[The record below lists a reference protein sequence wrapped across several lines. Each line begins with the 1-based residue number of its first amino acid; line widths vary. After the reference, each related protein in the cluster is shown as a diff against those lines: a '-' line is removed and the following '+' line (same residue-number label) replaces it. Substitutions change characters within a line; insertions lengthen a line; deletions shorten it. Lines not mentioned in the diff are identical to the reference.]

1 MNKIMHKIVLD
12 IETKNTFQEVG
23 SNDPTKL
30 DISLLVIYDYK
41 INDYLTFT
49 EDNFNDLWQILEETD
64 LIIGYNSD
72 HFDIPLLNKYYP
84 GDLSAVA
91 SLDLLTEIKNT
102 IGRSIRLD
110 NIAEA
115 TLGVG
120 KSGHGLQA
128 IEWWKEGKIEKI
140 EKYCRNDVKV
150 TKEIYEHALKNG
162 KLKYK
167 DLLDAVEF
175 NINTG
180 DWETKKGQAIN
191 YTLPL

>member
-1 MNKIMHKIVLD
+1 MRKIVLD

-41 INDYLTFT
+41 DKKYSTFT
-49 EDNFNDLWQILEETD
+49 EENFADLWKVLEDTD
-64 LIIGYNSD
+64 LIVGYNSD
-72 HFDIPLLNKYYP
+72 YFDIPLLNKYYS
-84 GDLSAVA
+84 GDLLAVG
-91 SLDLLTEIKNT
+91 SLDLLSEIRKSL
-102 IGRSIRLD
+102 GKAVRLD

-128 IEWWKEGKIEKI
+128 IEWWKAGEIKKI
-140 EKYCRNDVKV
+140 EKYCQQDVKV
-150 TKEIYEHALKNG
+150 TKDLYEYAMKNR
-162 KLKYK
+162 KMKYK
-167 DLLDAVEF
+167 DLLDTVEF
-175 NINTG
+175 NVDTEKWDSGG
-180 DWETKKGQAIN
+180 DVSIN

>member
-1 MNKIMHKIVLD
+1 MRKIVLD
-12 IETKNTFQEVG
+12 IETRNTFQEVG

-41 INDYLTFT
+41 DKKYSTFT
-49 EDNFNDLWQILEETD
+49 EENFADLWKILEDTD

-72 HFDIPLLNKYYP
+72 YFDIPLLNKYYS
-84 GDLSAVA
+84 GDLLAVG
-91 SLDLLTEIKNT
+91 SLDLLTEIRKSL
-102 IGRSIRLD
+102 GKAVRLD

-128 IEWWKEGKIEKI
+128 IEWWKAGEIKKI
-140 EKYCRNDVKV
+140 EKYCQQDVKV
-150 TKEIYEHALKNG
+150 TKDLYEYAIKN
-162 KLKYK
+162 KKMKYK
-167 DLLDAVEF
+167 DLL
-175 NINTG
+175 NTVTFDVTTDKWDSGG
-180 DWETKKGQAIN
+180 DVSIN

>member
-1 MNKIMHKIVLD
+1 MRKIVLD
-12 IETKNTFQEVG
+12 IETQNTFQEVG

-41 INDYLTFT
+41 TEKYLTFT
-49 EDNFNDLWQILEETD
+49 EKNFNDLWSILEETD

-84 GDLSAVA
+84 GDLAAVG
-91 SLDLLTEIKNT
+91 SLDLLTEIKKVV
-102 IGRSIRLD
+102 GRSIRLD

-115 TLGVG
+115 TIGMG

-128 IEWWKEGKIEKI
+128 IDWWKEGKIDKI
-140 EKYCRNDVKV
+140 EKYCRDDVKV
-150 TKEIYEHALKNG
+150 TKDIYEYALKNK

-167 DLLDAVEF
+167 DLLDTIEF
-175 NINTG
+175 DIDTSNWDAKTSR
-180 DWETKKGQAIN
+180 AIN

>member
-1 MNKIMHKIVLD
+1 MRKIVLD

-30 DISLLVIYDYK
+30 DISLLVIYDYRDK
-41 INDYLTFT
+41 KYSTFT
-49 EDNFNDLWQILEETD
+49 QENFADLWKILEDTD

-72 HFDIPLLNKYYP
+72 YFDIPLLNKYYS
-84 GDLSAVA
+84 GDLLAVG
-91 SLDLLTEIKNT
+91 SLDLLNEIRKSL
-102 IGRSIRLD
+102 GKAVRLD

-128 IEWWKEGKIEKI
+128 IEWWKAGEIKKI
-140 EKYCRNDVKV
+140 EKYCQQDVKV
-150 TKEIYEHALKNG
+150 TKDLYEYAMKN
-162 KLKYK
+162 KKMKYK
-167 DLLDAVEF
+167 DLLDTVEF
-175 NINTG
+175 DVNTEKWDSGG
-180 DWETKKGQAIN
+180 DVSIN